1 MTVTTFKNG
10 LRIVTV
16 DAPGSSGEWTYNH
29 KTGVLSQYNDSG
41 DRVVGATFEL
51 DGVPGYT
58 DEKFDELLE
67 EMLKNNIFP
76 NRYND

>member
-16 DAPGSSGEWTYNH
+16 EEPVSSGEWTYNH
-29 KTGVLSQYNDSG
+29 KTGILSQYNDSG

-51 DGVPGYT
+51 EDIPGYT
-58 DEKFDELLE
+58 DERLDDLIKE
-67 EMLKNNIFP
+67 EMLKNNLFVKFL
-76 NRYND
+76 